1 MHQHTTQYAPIQ
13 PRPDNVEL
21 NASQESENLD
31 IGLPNDFVDENLEE
45 LFGFGGHHLG
55 NQYVQETTTEI
66 AEHPLVETPPPE
78 NLQSTLDFSNVPK
91 NEPNTSPDTTRVEL
105 VFPQHPLKANG
116 ISYFNEKG
124 VLYTTHRLKDQKQV
138 PFGIDGIS
146 DSSHPHTIAFMYAS
160 IPGNHRDITICQK
173 HAAEYQVRNNHFMN
187 ITFQGQPLMIEENI
201 LIDGQYVRARRLP
214 LVHEIGRDNDRTYHV
229 MFNCTNSCLSNREER
244 KKLTLNVVILNKF
257 DRTVFKHLTQRV
269 IISANAGRDAGVF
282 KGAKRKSEAPAFDP
296 NHKRERLEAI
306 PSTQIQVKTPEGEFR
321 PASIG
326 ERISA
331 RVGAYRN
338 SLPDSMPTVMIAL
351 KEKELEA
358 RIDAL
363 VRCTI
368 ETQQKIDAALE
379 T

>member
-1 MHQHTTQYAPIQ
+1 M
-13 PRPDNVEL
+13 
-21 NASQESENLD
+21 
-31 IGLPNDFVDENLEE
+31 
-45 LFGFGGHHLG
+45 
-55 NQYVQETTTEI
+55 
-66 AEHPLVETPPPE
+66 
-78 NLQSTLDFSNVPK
+78 
-91 NEPNTSPDTTRVEL
+91 
-105 VFPQHPLKANG
+105 
-116 ISYFNEKG
+116 
-124 VLYTTHRLKDQKQV
+124 
-138 PFGIDGIS
+138 
-146 DSSHPHTIAFMYAS
+146 
-160 IPGNHRDITICQK
+160 
-173 HAAEYQVRNNHFMN
+173 
-187 ITFQGQPLMIEENI
+187 
-201 LIDGQYVRARRLP
+201 
-214 LVHEIGRDNDRTYHV
+214 
-229 MFNCTNSCLSNREER
+229 
-244 KKLTLNVVILNKF
+244 
-257 DRTVFKHLTQRV
+257 
-269 IISANAGRDAGVF
+269 F

>member
-1 MHQHTTQYAPIQ
+1 
-13 PRPDNVEL
+13 
-21 NASQESENLD
+21 
-31 IGLPNDFVDENLEE
+31 
-45 LFGFGGHHLG
+45 
-55 NQYVQETTTEI
+55 
-66 AEHPLVETPPPE
+66 
-78 NLQSTLDFSNVPK
+78 
-91 NEPNTSPDTTRVEL
+91 
-105 VFPQHPLKANG
+105 
-116 ISYFNEKG
+116 
-124 VLYTTHRLKDQKQV
+124 
-138 PFGIDGIS
+138 
-146 DSSHPHTIAFMYAS
+146 
-160 IPGNHRDITICQK
+160 
-173 HAAEYQVRNNHFMN
+173 
-187 ITFQGQPLMIEENI
+187 MIEENI
-201 LIDGQYVRARRLP
+201 LVDGQYVRARRLP

-282 KGAKRKSEAPAFDP
+282 EGAKRKSEAPAFDP